1 MVMIT
6 MGSPGF
12 NLCLTTL
19 FVLPLLIAFLSQT
32 RTEAAATY
40 VYHNCPNATN
50 FTATYENNRNHL
62 LASLSS
68 NATRATGFYNT
79 TASTPNSVDTIYGLF
94 LCRGDI
100 SAADCRD
107 CVSGATEDVV
117 ERCPKAK
124 DAVAWYE
131 YCMLRYAN
139 QYFFSSMVTD
149 PGIYMWN
156 TVNVSEP
163 SRFDQLV
170 RTTMND
176 LASGISNVG
185 AGAKKFGTKEANF
198 TALQT
203 LYTLAQCT
211 LDISRS
217 DCNSCLQRAIASLPG
232 CCGGK
237 QGGRILF
244 PSCNV
249 RFEVYPFYQSL
260 NTSAPTPSTPAL
272 VPPPPGSVTAPKGK
286 DTISALTIVA
296 IVVPISVSIVLFVI
310 GYCFV
315 INRRARK
322 KYNAIQQE
330 NAAHANDDITTVES
344 LQFDLATIEIATN
357 KFSDDNKLGEGG
369 FGAVYK
375 GVLPNGQE
383 IAVKRLSR
391 TSGQGKEEFKTEM
404 ILVAK
409 LQHRNLVRLL
419 GFCLHGEE
427 KILIYEFV
435 LNKSL
440 DYFLYEPASQGQ
452 LDWSSR
458 YNIIGGIAR
467 GLLYLHEDSR
477 LRIIHRDLK
486 ASNILLDGDMNAKIS
501 DFGMAKIFGVDQTQG
516 NTSRVVGTY
525 GYMAPEYAMHGQFS
539 VKSDVYS
546 FGVLILEIVSGKKVS
561 SFYQSDGDEDLLS
574 FAWKHW
580 TDGTPLQVLDPNMG
594 NSYSRDQVI
603 RCLHIGVLSVQ
614 DDPTE
619 RPTMASIVLMLNS
632 QSVSLPSSLPR
643 QPVYFLHSRTGQKPL
658 MEQES
663 DQSTSKSIPMSVNE
677 VSITELY
684 PR

>member
-12 NLCLTTL
+12 NLCLSTL

-40 VYHNCPNATN
+40 LFHDCPNATT
-50 FTATYENNRNHL
+50 FTTNSTYENNSKHL

-79 TASTPNSVDTIYGLF
+79 TASTPNSVETVYGLF

-131 YCMLRYAN
+131 YCMLRYAK

-286 DTISALTIVA
+286 DTISVLTIVA
-296 IVVPISVSIVLFVI
+296 IVGPISVSIVLFVI

-330 NAAHANDDITTVES
+330 NAAHANDDISTVES
-344 LQFDLATIEIATN
+344 LQFDLATIEISTN

-369 FGAVYK
+369 FGVVYK
-375 GVLPNGQE
+375 GRLSNGQE

-391 TSGQGKEEFKTEM
+391 NSGQGDVEFKNEVL
-404 ILVAK
+404 LVAK

-419 GFCLHGEE
+419 GFCLEGNERL
-427 KILIYEFV
+427 LIYEFV
-435 LNKSL
+435 PKISL
-440 DYFLYEPASQGQ
+440 DYYIFDPMKGAD
-452 LDWSSR
+452 LDWGRR
-458 YNIIGGIAR
+458 YKIIGGIAR

-486 ASNILLDGDMNAKIS
+486 TGNILLDANMNPKIS
-501 DFGMAKIFGVDQTQG
+501 DFGMARLFVLDQTEG
-516 NTSRVVGTY
+516 STNRIVGTY
-525 GYMAPEYAMHGQFS
+525 GYMAPEYAMFGQFS
-539 VKSDVYS
+539 TKSDVFS
-546 FGVLILEIVSGKKVS
+546 FGILILEIISGQKITNFRDVENME
-561 SFYQSDGDEDLLS
+561 YLLS
-574 FAWKHW
+574 YAWRNW
-580 TDGTPLQVLDPNMG
+580 REGTTSNLIDPTLMKSG
-594 NSYSRDQVI
+594 PI
-603 RCLHIGVLSVQ
+603 TEMMRCIHIGLLCVQ
-614 DDPTE
+614 QNVAD
-619 RPTMASIVLMLNS
+619 RPEMTSIVLMLNS
-632 QSVSLPSSLPR
+632 DSVALPVPTQPASFMQSNVQSATSLQVLDINCGGI
-643 QPVYFLHSRTGQKPL
+643 T
-658 MEQES
+658 
-663 DQSTSKSIPMSVNE
+663 NCE
-677 VSITELY
+677 VSISELY